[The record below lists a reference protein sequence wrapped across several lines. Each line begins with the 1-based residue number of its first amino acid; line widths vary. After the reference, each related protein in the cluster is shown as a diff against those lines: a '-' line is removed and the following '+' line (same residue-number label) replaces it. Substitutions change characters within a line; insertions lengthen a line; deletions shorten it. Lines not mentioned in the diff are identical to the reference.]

1 MNSNVMTRLIFLLM
15 MLPTLIFAA
24 GEREGLL
31 WEEFSR
37 DDIKSVKLHRSEWNL
52 SYPIITLSSGDE
64 LVLRF
69 DQLGDRIETWQYT
82 FIHCDSEWNESGLF
96 ATDYLNGFTENNIE
110 DYKVSFNTTV
120 SYINYQLSFPNRDIS
135 FKISGN
141 YLIVVY
147 PAGEPD
153 NIVLAKRFM
162 VSESAVSIDAVPQ
175 RSKLTAG
182 YDTHQQIDFTVNHR
196 GLRLTDPN
204 RTVTAAIMQ
213 NGRYDNAK
221 HRLRPDF
228 QGDMQLRFN
237 DLSEESLFPGGSEF
251 RYFDTRSIRY
261 QAEFIRSIDY
271 FDGFYHVYLQ
281 PSEDRR
287 GREYFYWQDFN
298 GKYYTA
304 IQEGRD
310 HDTEADYLWVYF
322 TLPSPFPLKEGDLYV
337 IGALTGWRYDDSN
350 RMYYNMESHQYELSL
365 LLKQGWYNYLYAV
378 ADSEGR
384 PVPGTGFEGD
394 HYETE
399 NDYIILIYYS
409 DPSERYER
417 LLGHVVTNS
426 SGN

>member
-1 MNSNVMTRLIFLLM
+1 MTRIIYLLM
-15 MLPTLIFAA
+15 MLPWATPAA
-24 GEREGLL
+24 GNGDGEIR
-31 WEEFSR
+31 EEFSR
-37 DDIKSVKLHRSEWNL
+37 DDIKSIKLHRTEWNL
-52 SYPIITLSSGDE
+52 SYPIITLSSGDK

-69 DQLGDRIETWQYT
+69 DQLGDRIETWQYS

-96 ATDYLNGFTENNIE
+96 ATDYLDGFTENNIE
-110 DYKVSFNTTV
+110 DYRASFNTTV
-120 SYINYQLSFPNRDIS
+120 SYIHYQVSFPNRDIS

-141 YLIVVY
+141 YMIIVY

-153 NIVLAKRFM
+153 NIALARRFM
-162 VSESAVSIDAVPQ
+162 VSESSVDIDATPQ
-175 RSKLTAG
+175 RSKLTSG

-204 RTVTAAIMQ
+204 RTITATIMQ
-213 NGRYDNAK
+213 NGRYDNAR
-221 HRLRPDF
+221 HNLRPDF

-237 DLSEESLFPGGSEF
+237 DLSGESLFPGGSEF
-251 RYFDTRSIRY
+251 RYFDIRSIRY
-261 QAEFIRSIDY
+261 QSEFIRSIEF
-271 FDGFYHVYLQ
+271 FDGLYHVYLQ

-322 TLPSPFPLKEGDLYV
+322 TFPSRFPLQEGDLYV
-337 IGALTGWRYDDSN
+337 IGALTGWRYDDIN

-378 ADSEGR
+378 ADMEGN
-384 PVPGTGFEGD
+384 PVPGAGFEGD

-399 NDYIILIYYS
+399 NDYLILIYYR
-409 DPSERYER
+409 DPSQRHER
-417 LLGHVVTNS
+417 LLGHRVVNS
-426 SGN
+426 SSN